1 MVECIT
7 VLVVS
12 GCLSIVSGRL
22 TGVFFLLVAFLF
34 FSVRADASL
43 QKDVLTCSQ
52 VSLSL
57 WKIKYLSDTESK
69 PGLSSEDEAVGM
81 PLHKAVARR
90 LPGYQGAA
98 PVQTS
103 TSTQSTSVGPSGDVS
118 DPGGEPDILEPPFV
132 QPAAGEYRAA
142 LTF

>member
-1 MVECIT
+1 MQ
-7 VLVVS
+7 
-12 GCLSIVSGRL
+12 
-22 TGVFFLLVAFLF
+22 
-34 FSVRADASL
+34 ADASL

-57 WKIKYLSDTESK
+57 WKIKYLSDTESE
-69 PGLSSEDEAVGM
+69 PGLSCEDEAVGM

-90 LPGYQGAA
+90 LPGYRGGA

-103 TSTQSTSVGPSGDVS
+103 TLTQSTSVGLIGDVS
-118 DPGGEPDILEPPFV
+118 DLGGEPDILEPPSV
-132 QPAAGEYRAA
+132 QPAAGEYWAV

>member
-1 MVECIT
+1 M
-7 VLVVS
+7 
-12 GCLSIVSGRL
+12 
-22 TGVFFLLVAFLF
+22 
-34 FSVRADASL
+34 RADASL

-57 WKIKYLSDTESK
+57 WKIKYLSDTESE

-81 PLHKAVARR
+81 PLHKAVTRR
-90 LPGYQGAA
+90 LPGYWGGA

-103 TSTQSTSVGPSGDVS
+103 TSTQSTTVGPSGDVS
-118 DPGGEPDILEPPFV
+118 DPGGEPDILEPPSV
-132 QPAAGEYRAA
+132 QPAAGEYWAA

>member
-1 MVECIT
+1 M
-7 VLVVS
+7 
-12 GCLSIVSGRL
+12 
-22 TGVFFLLVAFLF
+22 
-34 FSVRADASL
+34 SL

-57 WKIKYLSDTESK
+57 WKIKYLSDTESE
-69 PGLSSEDEAVGM
+69 PGLISEDEAVGM

-90 LPGYQGAA
+90 LPGYWGGV

-103 TSTQSTSVGPSGDVS
+103 TLTQSTSVGLSGDVS
-118 DPGGEPDILEPPFV
+118 DPGGEPGILEPPSV
-132 QPAAGEYRAA
+132 QPAAGKYWAA